1 MKAKTSMRHA
11 VFYILAFFGLV
22 TCFGVGSKKAN
33 AQQDPQFT
41 QYMFNELTY
50 NPGFAGNNR
59 THICA
64 NFLQHSQWT
73 GFDGVDGGSAPNTQF
88 FTANAPLSNKYVQ
101 GVGLSIFND
110 QVGFQNTVSAVASG
124 SHHLQTAYGRLS
136 LGINAGIIQTT
147 LNGDELDPR
156 EPGDDLIPQEEVSNI
171 LLDLGFG
178 AYLQAKNY
186 YAGVSVLRIPEGD
199 LGWTD
204 GEGNSKY
211 QRHFYLTGGYNY
223 KLNESWDIKP
233 STLVKFNSKVEVDLN
248 GRAVLNDKYWGGLG
262 YRVGD
267 ESLNA
272 MLGLYIT
279 PKLKFGYSFDL
290 PFDPNNVKTGGTHE
304 FLLGYCF
311 RFNPQPKEEFPIWSP
326 RFL

>member
-1 MKAKTSMRHA
+1 MRPT
-11 VFYILAFFGLV
+11 VFYTLVIFGILTIFAGN
-22 TCFGVGSKKAN
+22 SQRAK
-33 AQQDPQFT
+33 AQQDPQFSH
-41 QYMFNELTY
+41 YMFNEMTY
-50 NPGFAGNNR
+50 NPAFAGNNR

-73 GFDGVDGGSAPNTQF
+73 GFDGIDGGSSPNTQF
-88 FTANAPLSNKYVQ
+88 FTANAPLGNPYVQ

-124 SHHLQTAYGRLS
+124 SHHLQTGLGRLS

-147 LNGDELDPR
+147 LNGDELDPTVR
-156 EPGDDLIPQEEVSNI
+156 PDAKIPNKEVSNI

-186 YAGVSVLRIPEGD
+186 YAGVSVLRIPQGK

-204 GEGNSKY
+204 GNGNSQY

-223 KLNESWDIKP
+223 NLNESWDLKP
-233 STLVKFNSKVEVDLN
+233 STLVKFDGSKIQADVN

-262 YRVGD
+262 YRVG
-267 ESLNA
+267 EKSLNA

-290 PFDPNNVKTGGTHE
+290 PFAPNDVRAGGTHE
-304 FLLGYCF
+304 FLIGYCF